1 MKKGAKPKTFIFLVA
16 KAATIPLE
24 SKLDGLKM
32 NSGKSKLPSTAL
44 PRFVHLA
51 FIHPKKCL
59 NVRSSRKF
67 WGLSNRPNKHGT

>member
-16 KAATIPLE
+16 KAATIPL
-24 SKLDGLKM
+24 DGLKM
-32 NSGKSKLPSTAL
+32 NSGKSKLPSRAL

-67 WGLSNRPNKHGT
+67 WGQSNRPIVGS